1 MNIKVFLVVE
11 TEKKSDVKRD
21 SSEQE
26 PRMTFEEIRRT
37 GGSLNIMDMAP
48 PVKHTVWSDFSTSSA
63 TTLRSRSLTVGQR
76 LANGQQKAAASNMK
90 QETQGIV
97 S

>member
-1 MNIKVFLVVE
+1 MYP
-11 TEKKSDVKRD
+11 EKKSERKRD

-26 PRMTFEEIRRT
+26 PQMTFEEIRRT
-37 GGSLNIMDMAP
+37 GSSLDIMDMAP
-48 PVKHTVWSDFSTSSA
+48 PIKHTVWSDFSISSA
-63 TTLRSRSLTVGQR
+63 TTLRSRSLTADQR

>member
-1 MNIKVFLVVE
+1 MVFYVE
-11 TEKKSDVKRD
+11 TEKLSDGKRD
-21 SSEQE
+21 SSDQE

-37 GGSLNIMDMAP
+37 GSSLNIMDMAP

-63 TTLRSRSLTVGQR
+63 TTLRSRSLTADQR
-76 LANGQQKAAASNMK
+76 LANDQQKAAASNMK
-90 QETQGIV
+90 HETQGIV